1 MKWRDLMARL
11 VVKLKVDI
19 QLGGQLADIQ
29 SEVVNKILINLTDLA
44 CVLYY
49 SGTRLFS
56 FWTGGWF

>member
-1 MKWRDLMARL
+1 MARL

-44 CVLYY
+44 CVLYC

-56 FWTGGWF
+56 SWTGGWF

>member
-1 MKWRDLMARL
+1 MARL

-29 SEVVNKILINLTDLA
+29 SEVVNKILINLSDLA